1 MVQLYQ
7 EVGRKA
13 DGKWVHGVGLCSLCR
28 RFHCDTNVL
37 AARAR
42 ELKQ

>member
-1 MVQLYQ
+1 MVQRYQ

-13 DGKWVHGVGLCSLCR
+13 DGLCLHGVSLCSLCQR
-28 RFHCDTNVL
+28 CHCDINVL